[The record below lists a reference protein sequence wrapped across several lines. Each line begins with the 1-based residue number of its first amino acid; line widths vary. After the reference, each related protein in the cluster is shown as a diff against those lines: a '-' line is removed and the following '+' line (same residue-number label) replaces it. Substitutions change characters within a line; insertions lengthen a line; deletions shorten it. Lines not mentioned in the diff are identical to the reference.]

1 MPARGLGV
9 TGAVARFLP
18 EFVRELFAL
27 ITHLGDAG
35 LLLAAVALCYW
46 FGDRREGAFSLA
58 AVLGALALTLALKGL
73 FELPRPPAGL
83 HVGHAGGYGFPSG
96 HAIGATTLWG
106 LLALVLE
113 RGSPH
118 RRAVAAAS
126 VVAVVATSRLV
137 IGVHYAVDVAV
148 GVVVA
153 LVYLGALLRIAD
165 WNPTRAFA
173 VAAGLTAAALA
184 TNGLTPDSVATLAGV
199 VGAAAAWAALGALDA
214 RPRGAVTL
222 PAAAVGLGALGLV
235 GYAGNRP
242 DLSLAAVF
250 GLNLLV
256 PAGILLL
263 PSLVERARRSRSA
276 SPT

>member
-1 MPARGLGV
+1 MPGRGLGV
-9 TGAVARFLP
+9 TDAFARLLP

-27 ITHLGDAG
+27 VTHLGDAG
-35 LLLAAVALCYW
+35 LLLAAVAVLYW
-46 FGDRREGAFSLA
+46 FGDRRAGAVSLA

-73 FELPRPPAGL
+73 FALPRPPSHL
-83 HVGHAGGYGFPSG
+83 HVGSAGGYGFPSG
-96 HAIGATTLWG
+96 HAIGATTLWA
-106 LLALVLE
+106 LLALVLD
-113 RGSPH
+113 RGTRH
-118 RRAVAAAS
+118 RRAVAAAA

-148 GVVVA
+148 GVGVA
-153 LVYLGALLRIAD
+153 LAYLAALLRVAD
-165 WNPTRAFA
+165 GDPARAFA

-184 TNGLTPDSVATLAGV
+184 AHGLTPDSVATLAGV
-199 VGAAAAWAALGALDA
+199 VGAGATWIALGALDA

-242 DLSLAAVF
+242 DLPLAAVF

-263 PSLVERARRSRSA
+263 PSLIERARDTRSA